1 MLPYYLLPHR
11 PGLALGIAPRDCPSG
26 LSLRVVLQALRI
38 IAEGYLR
45 HPSEY
50 NCFNN
55 NDNGCLSG
63 CFLYHFTHNFRI
75 FGHQEYFKIVRSR
88 FSARSSPLLPGWF
101 CSAGAPLTDSWVFC
115 CINKLHCFPQNPLCF
130 PTSALLSEIPAQAW
144 GSPKS
149 LKLLLITV
157 TPDTVNLARQALHP
171 QSTKL
176 PQTTTIIFGK
186 QRYGE
191 TNYINQPEPT
201 KTKQNQLRWPKLAV
215 TSLPLYFSRALTGRI
230 IRG

>member
-1 MLPYYLLPHR
+1 MQISWRLRRFPTGEHNDDAAADNDVAAADDDDA
-11 PGLALGIAPRDCPSG
+11 ALM
-26 LSLRVVLQALRI
+26 
-38 IAEGYLR
+38 
-45 HPSEY
+45 
-50 NCFNN
+50 
-55 NDNGCLSG
+55 
-63 CFLYHFTHNFRI
+63 
-75 FGHQEYFKIVRSR
+75 
-88 FSARSSPLLPGWF
+88 PLLPGWF